1 MENSTDFITN
11 KEYQPSLA
19 EAFWQNKWQEQA
31 CFAYL
36 DVSESSPSAS
46 EAQLLNQ
53 VGGGG
58 LKVKTSNKYYVLE
71 MFPYPSGNIH
81 MGHVRNYTLGDV
93 TARFRR
99 ACGYNVL
106 YPMGWDAFGLP
117 AENAAISRNIHP
129 ADWTYQN
136 IASMR
141 EQLKMLGFSYD
152 WSREIATCDPEY
164 YQHEQR
170 FFLAMLKAG
179 IAYRKE
185 GVVNWDPID
194 NTVLANEQV
203 VDGKGWRS
211 GAVVERRKLSQW
223 FLRITDFAGDL
234 LEGLDGL
241 EGWPEKVRLMQQNW
255 IGKSD
260 GAQIK
265 FEIYRDSS
273 PLAGEQQSQ
282 EQGSQAM
289 RGGQDKE
296 VVVYTTRPDTLF
308 GMSFLAIASTH
319 PIAEKLAAENP
330 EIASFI
336 AECAKT
342 GTSEEAIEKAEKLG
356 IDTGLK
362 VRNPFSG
369 ELHPIY
375 IANFVLME
383 YGTGAV
389 FGCPAHDERDYEF
402 ASKYDLPIKQV
413 VNGEGADIAKEA
425 FTGDGLLVNSEFLN
439 GLHVAQAKEKAIKRL
454 EEMGVGVRQTNYR
467 LRDWGVSRQRYWG
480 CPIPIIHCDD
490 CGAVPV
496 PDDQLPVELPK
507 EGVRFDG
514 VGNPLA
520 NHATWKHVD
529 CPECGKPAIRETDTF
544 DTFFESSWYFARF
557 CSPQAANGIDSKLA
571 NKLLPVDCYIGGI
584 EHAVLHLLYA
594 RFFTRALAKM
604 GYLDVKEPFKTLRT
618 QGMVCHETYQDEGG
632 KWLYP
637 EEVKRGAD
645 GGYVTL
651 SGAPVKVMRTQ
662 KMSKS
667 KNNTVDPRSIIEK
680 FGADTARL
688 FMMSDSPPERDL
700 EWTDA
705 GIEGAWRY
713 VNRLWRMAQEC
724 PHQSLSCPHPQ
735 PLSQRERGEPSPLTP
750 LPKGEGNSIAYEAL
764 EHSQRIIYRQVQ
776 KTILAVRE
784 AIEQFQ
790 FNKAVASI
798 RECSNALEELDLN
811 ESGAGDLY
819 HYSMRNLI
827 LLIAPFMPHLAESMW
842 VAIGAQD
849 LVVRQPFPVAD
860 MNAVADDE
868 ITIGVQINGKL
879 RETLRVKKDTPN
891 AELESRA
898 LALPAVQK
906 YLQGL
911 TVRKVICVQGK
922 IVNVVAS

>member
-19 EAFWQNKWQEQA
+19 EAFWQKKWQEQA

-36 DVSESSPSAS
+36 DGSESSPSAS
-46 EAQLLNQ
+46 EARS
-53 VGGGG
+53 GGG
-58 LKVKTSNKYYVLE
+58 LEVKTSNKYYVLE

-93 TARFRR
+93 TARFKR

-117 AENAAISRNIHP
+117 AENAAISRNVHP

-185 GVVNWDPID
+185 GVVNWDPVD

-211 GAVVERRKLSQW
+211 GAAVERRKLSQW

-234 LEGLDGL
+234 LEGLKGL

-260 GAQIK
+260 GAVIEFK
-265 FEIYRDSS
+265 IIDDNLLYPNPYTLD
-273 PLAGEQQSQ
+273 PNV
-282 EQGSQAM
+282 
-289 RGGQDKE
+289 K
-296 VVVYTTRPDTLF
+296 VYTTRPDTLF

-319 PIAEKLAAENP
+319 PIAEKLAAVRP

-369 ELHPIY
+369 EMHPIY

-389 FGCPAHDERDYEF
+389 FGCPAHDVRDYEF

-425 FTGDGLLVNSEFLN
+425 FTGDGVLINSEFLN
-439 GLHVAQAKEKAIKRL
+439 GLNVAQAKEAAINKL
-454 EEMGVGVRQTNYR
+454 EEMKVGVRQTNYR

-529 CPECGKPAIRETDTF
+529 CPTCGKPAVRETDTF

-557 CSPQAANGIDSKLA
+557 CSPQAANGIDAKA
-571 NKLLPVDCYIGGI
+571 TNALLPVDCYIGGI

-618 QGMVCHETYQDEGG
+618 QGMVCHETYQDESG

-637 EEVKRGAD
+637 EEVQKVAD
-645 GGYVTL
+645 GNYVTV
-651 SGAPVKVMRTQ
+651 SGAPVKVMRSQ

-667 KNNTVDPRSIIEK
+667 KNNTVDPRHIIAK

-724 PHQSLSCPHPQ
+724 PKVAKNVDYAN
-735 PLSQRERGEPSPLTP
+735 LTP
-750 LPKGEGNSIAYEAL
+750 AQLP
-764 EHSQRIIYRQVQ
+764 IYRQVQ
-776 KTILAVRE
+776 KTIIAVRD

-790 FNKAVASI
+790 FNKAVAAI
-798 RECSNALEELDLN
+798 RECSNAIEELDLN
-811 ESGAGDLY
+811 EAGAGDLY

-842 VAIGAQD
+842 AAIGAQD
-849 LVVRQPFPVAD
+849 LVVQQPFPVAD

-879 RETLRVKKDTPN
+879 RETLRVKKDTSN
-891 AELESRA
+891 SELESRA

-906 YLQGL
+906 HLNGMS
-911 TVRKVICVQGK
+911 VRKVICVQGK
-922 IVNVVAS
+922 IVNVVAG

>member
-1 MENSTDFITN
+1 MENNTDFITN

-19 EAFWQNKWQEQA
+19 EAFWQSKWQEQA
-31 CFAYL
+31 CFAF
-36 DVSESSPSAS
+36 DEASA
-46 EAQLLNQ
+46 
-53 VGGGG
+53 
-58 LKVKTSNKYYVLE
+58 KPKYYTLE

-93 TARFRR
+93 TARFKR

-141 EQLKMLGFSYD
+141 EQLQMLGFSYD

-185 GVVNWDPID
+185 GVVNWDPVD

-265 FEIYRDSS
+265 FEICRDSS
-273 PLAGEQQSQ
+273 PLEGEQAKQGQSPQ
-282 EQGSQAM
+282 QS
-289 RGGQDKE
+289 RGGIDKE

-308 GMSFLAIASTH
+308 GMSFLAIASSH
-319 PIAEKLAAENP
+319 PIAERLAAENP

-342 GTSEEAIEKAEKLG
+342 GTSEEAIEKADKIG

-362 VRNPFSG
+362 VRNSFSG

-402 ASKYDLPIKQV
+402 ASKYGLPIKQV
-413 VNGEGADIAKEA
+413 VNGEGADITKEA
-425 FTGDGLLVNSEFLN
+425 FTGDGVLINSEFLN
-439 GLHVAQAKEKAIKRL
+439 GLNVAQAKEDAIKRL

-529 CPECGKPAIRETDTF
+529 CPTCGKPAVRETDTF

-557 CSPQAANGIDSKLA
+557 CSPQSANGIDSKLA

-618 QGMVCHETYQDEGG
+618 QGMVTHETYQDVKG

-637 EEVKRGAD
+637 DQIEKNSNGN
-645 GGYVTL
+645 YVIIAEKYAQKHML
-651 SGAPVKVMRTQ
+651 DKIENMIVRVGRSQ

-667 KNNTVDPRSIIEK
+667 KHNTVDPRSIIEK

-724 PHQSLSCPHPQ
+724 PKSAKNVDYAS
-735 PLSQRERGEPSPLTP
+735 LTP
-750 LPKGEGNSIAYEAL
+750 AQLP
-764 EHSQRIIYRQVQ
+764 IYRQVQ
-776 KTILAVRE
+776 KTIIAVRD

-811 ESGAGDLY
+811 EAGAGD
-819 HYSMRNLI
+819 LI

-842 VAIGAQD
+842 AAIGAQD
-849 LVVRQPFPVAD
+849 LVVQQPFPVAD

>member
-1 MENSTDFITN
+1 MKNSTDFITN

-36 DVSESSPSAS
+36 DGSESSPSAS

-53 VGGGG
+53 GGGGG
-58 LKVKTSNKYYVLE
+58 LEVKTSNKYYVLE

-93 TARFRR
+93 TARFKR

-129 ADWTYQN
+129 AEWTHKN

-141 EQLKMLGFSYD
+141 EQLQMLGFSYD
-152 WSREIATCDPEY
+152 WSREIATCAPEY

-185 GVVNWDPID
+185 GVVNWDPVD

-234 LEGLDGL
+234 LEGLNEL

-260 GAQIK
+260 GAKIK
-265 FEIYRDSS
+265 FEIVNAND
-273 PLAGEQQSQ
+273 
-282 EQGSQAM
+282 
-289 RGGQDKE
+289 DKE

-308 GMSFLAIASTH
+308 GMSFLAIAPTH
-319 PIAEKLAAENP
+319 PIAEKLAANNAA
-330 EIASFI
+330 IAAFI

-356 IDTGLK
+356 IDTGLE

-402 ASKYDLPIKQV
+402 ALKYDLPIKQV
-413 VNGEGADIAKEA
+413 VKGENLKLNHKRHIGSVEDYAKTEDYGLYHHMSRKIEKPVSQERINKIRNLTNLPY
-425 FTGDGLLVNSEFLN
+425 TGDGVIIKSDFLN
-439 GLHVAQAKEKAIKRL
+439 GLNVVQAKEAAIKRL

-480 CPIPIIHCDD
+480 CPIPIIHCDN

-496 PDDQLPVELPK
+496 PDEQLPVELPK

-529 CPECGKPAIRETDTF
+529 CPTCGKPAVRETDTF

-557 CSPQAANGIDSKLA
+557 CSPQAAHGIDA
-571 NKLLPVDCYIGGI
+571 NAANALLPVDCYIGGI

-594 RFFTRALAKM
+594 RFFTRALAKI
-604 GYLDVKEPFKTLRT
+604 GYLDVKEPFKMLRT
-618 QGMVCHETYQDEGG
+618 QGMVTHETYQDENG

-637 EEVKRGAD
+637 EEVQKSANGN
-645 GGYVTL
+645 YVTL
-651 SGAPVKVMRTQ
+651 SNAPVKVMRTQ

-724 PHQSLSCPHPQ
+724 PKSAKNVDYDN
-735 PLSQRERGEPSPLTP
+735 LTP
-750 LPKGEGNSIAYEAL
+750 AQLT
-764 EHSQRIIYRQVQ
+764 IYRQVQ
-776 KTILAVRE
+776 KTIIAVRD

-790 FNKAVASI
+790 FNKAVAAI

-811 ESGAGDLY
+811 EAGAGDLY
-819 HYSMRNLI
+819 HYSVRNLI

-842 VAIGAQD
+842 AAIRAQD
-849 LVVRQPFPVAD
+849 LVVQQPFPVAD

-879 RETLRVKKDTPN
+879 RETLTVKKDTPN

-922 IVNVVAS
+922 IVNVVAA